1 MRMKVREEIGKRVLL
16 RATTFSHDY
25 YPEME
30 LWPLLPTQDYYRS
43 YIMEAR
49 YMDDHDCLRLQINE

>member
-16 RATTFSHDY
+16 RTTTFSHDYY

-49 YMDDHDCLRLQINE
+49 YMMITTV

>member
-1 MRMKVREEIGKRVLL
+1 MRMKVREEIGKRAMLT
-16 RATTFSHDY
+16 TTFSHDY

-49 YMDDHDCLRLQINE
+49 YMDDHDCPRLQIKE